1 MMVEFVFVTFFP
13 LLQIARR
20 LGKKGYT
27 LQMLSSG
34 LHIAVVMFLSLS
46 PFLCFFGQPS
56 LK

>member
-1 MMVEFVFVTFFP
+1 MKVEFVFVTFFP